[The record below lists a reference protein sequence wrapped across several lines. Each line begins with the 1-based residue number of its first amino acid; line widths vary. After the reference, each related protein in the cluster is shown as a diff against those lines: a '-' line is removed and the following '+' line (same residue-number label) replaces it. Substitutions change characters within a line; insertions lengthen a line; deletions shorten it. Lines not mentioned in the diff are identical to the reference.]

1 MSNRVLVV
9 APVGQDGS
17 LICGLLGDNGIQC
30 VLSPSSAAARL
41 ELAAGAGA
49 VILAEE
55 ALDPAEI
62 AAWAAAVAEQPS
74 WSDLPIVILT
84 VHGAVDRENQRKL
97 QQLQSLGNLV
107 LLERPVRPETF
118 ISTVRSV
125 LRARHRQY
133 QMSDY
138 LMELRKAQDALR
150 KSEKLAVTGRL
161 AASISHE
168 INNPLA
174 AVTNLLYLIGGSS
187 SLEDS
192 HKYSEIAARELA
204 RVSEI
209 VTQTL
214 RFYRESS
221 KPRAVQVTQIV
232 NSALVLYQARLASA
246 SILVEREFEECLPI
260 IAVAGEL
267 RQLILNLIANA
278 VDAIGTDGTLKIR
291 VADAHEHSNG
301 SRPGIRLTIADSGS
315 GIEAEVRKTLFEP
328 FVTTK
333 PDTGTGLG
341 LWVSSEIVHKHHGT
355 IQVKTRAH
363 RPFSGTVFSVF
374 LPSQPN
380 GHVPHSVPQ
389 AQELL
394 REPVPSLAS
403 A

>member
-1 MSNRVLVV
+1 MSNRVLIV
-9 APVGQDGS
+9 APVGQDGP
-17 LICGLLGDNGIQC
+17 LICGLLGDNAIPC
-30 VLSPSSAAARL
+30 MLLSKSAAARG
-41 ELAAGAGA
+41 EMPSGAGA

-62 AAWAAAVAEQPS
+62 AAWATAIAEQPS
-74 WSDLPIVILT
+74 WSDLPVIVLT
-84 VHGAVDRENQRKL
+84 VRGAVDRETQRKL
-97 QQLQSLGNLV
+97 MLLQPLGNLV

-118 ISTVRSV
+118 ISTVRAA
-125 LRARHRQY
+125 LRARQRQY
-133 QMSDY
+133 QMRDY
-138 LMELRKAQDALR
+138 LEELRKTQDALR

-174 AVTNLLYLIGGSS
+174 SVTNLLYLIGGSS
-187 SLEDS
+187 SLEES
-192 HKYSEIAARELA
+192 RKYSDIAARELA

-232 NSALVLYQARLASA
+232 NSALVLYQARLTSA
-246 SILVEREFEECLPI
+246 SILVEREFEDCQPI

-278 VDAIGTDGTLKIR
+278 VDAIGIGGTLRIR
-291 VADAHEHSNG
+291 VADTHEHSNG
-301 SRPGIRLTIADSGS
+301 TRPGIRLTIADSGS

-341 LWVSSEIVHKHHGT
+341 LWVSSEIVRKHHGT
-355 IQVKTRAH
+355 IQVKSRVHA
-363 RPFSGTVFSVF
+363 PFSGTVFSIF

-380 GHVPHSVPQ
+380 GHAPSGPQ
-389 AQELL
+389 LEPELV
-394 REPVPSLAS
+394 RIAEPTLMS

>member
-1 MSNRVLVV
+1 MMTRTLVV
-9 APVGQDGS
+9 APVGQDGP
-17 LICGLLGDNGIQC
+17 LICNLLTKSGIRC
-30 VLSPSSAAARL
+30 MVLPSSAATRV

-55 ALDPAEI
+55 ALNPAEI
-62 AAWAAAVAEQPS
+62 AAWAAEIAVQPS
-74 WSDLPIVILT
+74 WSDLPIIVLT
-84 VHGAVDRENQRKL
+84 VRGAVDRENQRRL
-97 QQLQSLGNLV
+97 LQLQPLGNLV

-118 ISTVRSV
+118 ISTVRAA
-125 LRARHRQY
+125 LRARYRQY
-133 QMSDY
+133 QMRDY
-138 LMELRKAQDALR
+138 LIERHLAEEALR

-174 AVTNLLYLIGGSS
+174 SVTNLLYLISRS
-187 SLEDS
+187 ASLEES
-192 HKYSEIAARELA
+192 RAYSEIAARELA

-221 KPRAVQVTQIV
+221 KPRAVHVTQIV
-232 NSALVLYQARLASA
+232 NAALVLYQARLTAA

-267 RQLILNLIANA
+267 RQMILNLIANA
-278 VDAIGTDGTLKIR
+278 ADAIGESGTLRIR

-341 LWVSSEIVHKHHGT
+341 LWVSSEIVRKHHGT
-355 IQVKTRAH
+355 IQVKSRAQA
-363 RPFSGTVFSVF
+363 PFSGTVFSVF
-374 LPSQPN
+374 LPSNPSEHAPN
-380 GHVPHSVPQ
+380 DPPLAEEPV
-389 AQELL
+389 
-394 REPVPSLAS
+394 REPVPSLTS